1 MPDLKANSLE
11 MIDEQVLGVILPE
24 LEKYDDFKIMVLPD
38 HPTPIKTMTHASDPV
53 PFMIYQKS
61 KHCDSKIE
69 TFTESTAKE
78 TGLFIEV
85 GHTLMDEFIKE

>member
-1 MPDLKANSLE
+1 
-11 MIDEQVLGVILPE
+11 
-24 LEKYDDFKIMVLPD
+24 MVLPD